1 MRFAKDFPDELIDQI
16 QISDI
21 VSKKVALKKKGK
33 EFGGLCPFHNE
44 KTPSFTVNDQK
55 GFYHCFGCGAHGNA
69 INFVMQTDGLDFK
82 EAVIRLAENNGI
94 SIPYIK
100 EEFSESD
107 IEKQEE
113 IKKEYLLL
121 EKACQFFE
129 NNLWEYTGNRALDY
143 LKKRGLNEKNIKKLR
158 LGFTLDNFD
167 SLINFLK
174 QENFSEKD
182 LLESGIISKNENGK
196 LYDKFRSRIIF
207 PITDKKGKII
217 AFGGRSLGDEQPK
230 YLNSAETKIFKKG
243 SNLYNY
249 FSARKAIFEEKCA
262 VIVEGYM
269 DVISLAINGI
279 ENTVAPLGTALT
291 EDQLKELFRITSD
304 VIICL
309 DGDQAG
315 IRAMRRAIDTA
326 LPLISAK
333 NIIRFAFLPN
343 KMDPDDFI
351 KSSGRKAMK
360 DLLINAKNLSEILFD
375 FEIKD
380 LEISPNFIL
389 TPEIKIQLENN
400 LNKKVN
406 LISDANIKKHFFGYY
421 KDRLFNLGRN
431 KINSSKNISNKNKTN
446 LTSNSTNSENFSLEI
461 ILLLINFPELI
472 NYKDE
477 FCNIREL
484 HLETEEL
491 SNIKDSII
499 EFTDHNNYSKE
510 ELLNYLK
517 KNFSLKE
524 VKNNF
529 KNDFFGKKLS
539 YNLDYAKLRI
549 EILALRFYLEKINSQ
564 YTEILF
570 RDDVETDCR
579 KILDGK
585 QKEIFEYKTRLEK
598 KILQLE
604 N

>member
-44 KTPSFTVNDQK
+44 KTPSFTVNDHK

-94 SIPYIK
+94 IIPYIK
-100 EEFSESD
+100 EEFQD
-107 IEKQEE
+107 IEKEE
-113 IKKEYLLL
+113 ETKKEYLLL

-129 NNLWEYTGNRALDY
+129 NNLWDYTGNRALNY
-143 LKKRGLNEKNIKKLR
+143 LRKRGLNEKNIKKLR
-158 LGFTLDNFD
+158 LGFSLDNFD
-167 SLINFLK
+167 SLIIFLK
-174 QENFSEKD
+174 KENFSDKD

-196 LYDKFRSRIIF
+196 LYDKFRARIIF
-207 PITDKKGKII
+207 PITDKKGRII

-249 FSARKAIFEEKCA
+249 FSARKTIFEEKFA
-262 VIVEGYM
+262 IVVEGYM

-291 EDQLKELFRITSD
+291 EDQLKELFKITAD
-304 VIICL
+304 IVICF
-309 DGDQAG
+309 DGDLAG
-315 IRAMRRAIDTA
+315 IKAMRRTIDTA
-326 LPLISAK
+326 MPLINAK

-343 KMDPDDFI
+343 QMDPDDFI
-351 KSSGRKAMK
+351 KSNGNKALQE
-360 DLLINAKNLSEILFD
+360 LLIGSKNLSETLFD

-380 LEISPNFIL
+380 LNITPNSII
-389 TPEIKIQLENN
+389 TPEIKIQLEAN

-406 LISDANIKKHFFGYY
+406 LISDANTKKYFFGYY
-421 KDRLFNLGRN
+421 RDRLFNLGRN
-431 KINSSKNISNKNKTN
+431 KTIQSKNIFNKNKIN
-446 LTSNSTNSENFSLEI
+446 LISNATNSQNFCLNI

-484 HLETEEL
+484 QLDTEEL
-491 SNIKDSII
+491 SNLKDLIM
-499 EFTDHNNYSKE
+499 EFIDHNNNYSRE
-510 ELLNYLK
+510 ELLNFLQ
-517 KNFSLKE
+517 KNSELKE

-529 KNDFFGKKLS
+529 FEKKIS
-539 YNLDYAKLRI
+539 YNLDHAKLRI
-549 EILALRFYLEKINSQ
+549 EILTLKYYLEQISSQ
-564 YTEILF
+564 YREILL
-570 RDDVETDCR
+570 RIDEVETDHI

-604 N
+604 SEIT